1 MSDEK
6 LCIGVSTLGAILLG
20 FIAPLIIYLTKKE
33 QLTEPAKSLV
43 IGALN
48 FEITLAIVSIIVSL
62 IPFIGLLFVLLIA
75 LFNCIIL
82 IIAFV
87 AGNKGNEYKFPLTYN
102 FVK

>member
-1 MSDEK
+1 M
-6 LCIGVSTLGAILLG
+6 
-20 FIAPLIIYLTKKE
+20 
-33 QLTEPAKSLV
+33 
-43 IGALN
+43 
-48 FEITLAIVSIIVSL
+48 SIIVSL